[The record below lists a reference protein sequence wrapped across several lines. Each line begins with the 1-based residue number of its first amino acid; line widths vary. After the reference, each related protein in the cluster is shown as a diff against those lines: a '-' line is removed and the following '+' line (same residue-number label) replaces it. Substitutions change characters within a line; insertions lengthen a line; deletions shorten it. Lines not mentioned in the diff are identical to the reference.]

1 MLKFEEI
8 CELVRLVGSTGIAR
22 VEVEHG
28 GARVE
33 IEGRPQPQVVMTSSG
48 PDGAVVAPQQVILP
62 PPVAAEAH
70 GGDQDDVPAGDQ
82 HMITSPIVGTFFR
95 APSPDADPFVRVGD
109 EVRVGQVLCIV
120 EAMKLMNEIESELDG
135 TIVKVHVDN
144 DQPVEYGQT
153 LFTIRPA

>member
-8 CELVRLVGSTGIAR
+8 CELVRLVGSTGVAR

-33 IEGRPQPQVVMTSSG
+33 VEGRPQPQVVVGPAVATTETTPGVHLVQAADGTSEG
-48 PDGAVVAPQQVILP
+48 GQPTTDDAGEGQHTVA
-62 PPVAAEAH
+62 
-70 GGDQDDVPAGDQ
+70 
-82 HMITSPIVGTFFR
+82 SPIVGTFYR
-95 APSPDADPFVRVGD
+95 APNPDADPFAKVGD

-120 EAMKLMNEIESELDG
+120 EAMKLMNEIESDADG
-135 TIVKVHVDN
+135 TVVKVHVEN
-144 DQPVEYGQT
+144 AEPVDYGQP